1 MNSEVDR
8 LKEEI
13 EYRNKKI
20 RELQDRIRTLEEENE
35 ALNGTLEAWRDQ

>member
-1 MNSEVDR
+1 MNSEIDR

-20 RELQDRIRTLEEENE
+20 RELQDRVRELEEMN
-35 ALNGTLEAWRDQ
+35 LLLKLKLEAQQEI

>member
-1 MNSEVDR
+1 MNSEIDR

-20 RELQDRIRTLEEENE
+20 RELQDRVRELEEMN
-35 ALNGTLEAWRDQ
+35 LLLKLRLEAQQEI